1 MTHTRQAETGGG
13 NWRLRW
19 HPRDPQVLLAAA
31 MYNGFTVLRAGPGF
45 GALEVV
51 EAGWFRSPCKA
62 IAYGADWWHGE
73 GEAQAQR
80 EQGEQGVSGAVGG
93 RALAAMCSFYDRT
106 FSVAWLGTG
115 SVEQQE

>member
-1 MTHTRQAETGGG
+1 M
-13 NWRLRW
+13 
-19 HPRDPQVLLAAA
+19 LLAAA
-31 MYNGFTVLRAGPGF
+31 MYNGFTVLRAAPGF

-73 GEAQAQR
+73 GGAQAQR
-80 EQGEQGVSGAVGG
+80 EQGAGEHGEQGGSGAVGG

-115 SVEQQE
+115 SAEQQE